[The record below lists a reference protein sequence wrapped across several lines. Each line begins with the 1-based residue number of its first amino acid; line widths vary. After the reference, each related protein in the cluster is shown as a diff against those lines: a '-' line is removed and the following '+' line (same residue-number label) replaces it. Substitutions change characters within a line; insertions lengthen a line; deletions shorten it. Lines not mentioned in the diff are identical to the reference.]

1 MWWTDLSSTEKIEA
15 EWSLHHLMKQGI
27 WRVNMKGNTMRATTL
42 SAANAGTITLGG
54 ELTVNR
60 LGLGAMRLTGD
71 GIWGP
76 PKDRAAAIDVLRRAV
91 ELGVNFID
99 TADSYGPNVSEELI
113 AEALVPYPK
122 DLVIATKGGWNRPG
136 PNQWTHDASPAHL
149 REAVEGSLKRLRLGR
164 IDVYQLHVPD
174 PVVPLDASVE
184 TLANLQSEGKI
195 RLVALSNVT
204 VEHIER
210 ARKIV
215 PIVSVQNR
223 YSFADREWD
232 NVVDY
237 CERNAIAFIP
247 WFPLGA
253 GRVAGRLLERIA
265 KARQVKPIQIA
276 LAWLLKR
283 SPIMLP
289 IPGTSSITHLAENV
303 EVASLQLSENEYL
316 ELTGLTELAS

>member
-1 MWWTDLSSTEKIEA
+1 
-15 EWSLHHLMKQGI
+15 MKE
-27 WRVNMKGNTMRATTL
+27 NTKKATSL
-42 SAANAGTITLGG
+42 SAATAGTISLGG
-54 ELTVNR
+54 ELSVNR
-60 LGLGAMRLTGD
+60 LGFGAMRLTGE

-76 PKDRAAAIDVLRRAV
+76 PKDRAAAIAVLRRAV

-99 TADSYGPNVSEELI
+99 TADSYGPDVNEELI
-113 AEALVPYPK
+113 AEALAPYPR

-149 REAVEGSLKRLRLGR
+149 REAVEGSLKRLRLDR

-174 PVVPLDASVE
+174 PVVPFDASIE
-184 TLANLQSEGKI
+184 TLANMQQEGKI
-195 RLVALSNVT
+195 RLVGLSNVT

-210 ARKIV
+210 ARKLV

-237 CERNAIAFIP
+237 CERNGIAFIP

-265 KARQVKPIQIA
+265 KAHKVKPIQIA

-289 IPGTSSITHLAENV
+289 IPGTSSVAHLEENV
-303 EVASLQLSENEYL
+303 EAASLQLSEKESL
-316 ELTGLTELAS
+316 ELTGITELAS

>member
-1 MWWTDLSSTEKIEA
+1 MPT
-15 EWSLHHLMKQGI
+15 Q
-27 WRVNMKGNTMRATTL
+27 TL
-42 SAANAGTITLGG
+42 SANAAGTIVLGG

-60 LGLGAMRLTGD
+60 LGYGAMRITGD

-76 PKDRAAAIDVLRRAV
+76 PKDRAAAIAVLRRAV

-99 TADSYGPNVSEELI
+99 TADSYGPNVSEEMI
-113 AEALVPYPK
+113 AEALVPYPR

-149 REAVEGSLKRLRLGR
+149 RKAAEASLKRLRLDR
-164 IDVYQLHVPD
+164 IDVYQLHAPD
-174 PVVPLDASVE
+174 PAVPLDASVE
-184 TLANLQSEGKI
+184 TLANMQSEGKI

-210 ARKIV
+210 ARRIV

-232 NVVDY
+232 HVVDY
-237 CERNAIAFIP
+237 CERNEIAFIP

-253 GRVAGRLLERIA
+253 GAVAGRLLERIA
-265 KARQVKPIQIA
+265 EARQVKPIQVA

-283 SPIMLP
+283 SPVMLP
-289 IPGTSSITHLAENV
+289 IPGTTSIVDLEGNMQA
-303 EVASLQLSENEYL
+303 ASLQLSEEEFL
-316 ELTGLTELAS
+316 ELTGIAELAS

>member
-1 MWWTDLSSTEKIEA
+1 MNMSEKTSS
-15 EWSLHHLMKQGI
+15 
-27 WRVNMKGNTMRATTL
+27 
-42 SAANAGTITLGG
+42 SAAGSGTISLGD

-60 LGLGAMRLTGD
+60 LGFGAMRLTGD

-76 PKDRAAAIDVLRRAV
+76 PKDPAGAIAVIRRAI

-113 AEALVPYPK
+113 AEALAPYPK

-149 REAVEGSLKRLRLGR
+149 REALEGSLKRLRVDR

-174 PVVPLDASVE
+174 PVVPLDASIE
-184 TLANLQSEGKI
+184 TLADMQSEGKI
-195 RLVALSNVT
+195 RLVGLSNVT

-223 YSFADREWD
+223 YSFGDREWD

-237 CERNAIAFIP
+237 CAVNGIAFIP

-253 GRVAGRLLERIA
+253 GRVASRVLERIA

-289 IPGTSSITHLAENV
+289 IPGTSSIAHLEENV
-303 EVASLQLSENEYL
+303 QAASLRFSEKENL
-316 ELTGLTELAS
+316 ELRGFAQLAS